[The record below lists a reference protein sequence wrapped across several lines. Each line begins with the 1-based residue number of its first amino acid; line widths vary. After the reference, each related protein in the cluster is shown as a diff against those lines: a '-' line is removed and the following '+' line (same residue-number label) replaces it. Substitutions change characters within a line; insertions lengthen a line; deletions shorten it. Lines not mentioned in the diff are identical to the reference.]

1 MAQRWDVKRMAE
13 LILAIKKAAVELQRI
28 SGGIQALDRN
38 VEQILTS
45 VKLLELNISDLV
57 DIYEKQ
63 IA

>member
-13 LILAIKKAAVELQRI
+13 LILAIKRAAVELQRI
-28 SGGIQALDRN
+28 SGGIQAVDRN

-57 DIYEKQ
+57 DVYEE
-63 IA
+63 

>member
-13 LILAIKKAAVELQRI
+13 LILTIKKATVELQRI
-28 SGGIQALDRN
+28 SGGIQAVDRN

-57 DIYEKQ
+57 DVYEE
-63 IA
+63 

>member
-1 MAQRWDVKRMAE
+1 MAE

>member
-13 LILAIKKAAVELQRI
+13 LILAIKKATVELQRI
-28 SGGIQALDRN
+28 SGGIQAVDRN

-57 DIYEKQ
+57 DVYEE
-63 IA
+63 